1 MAANTDPEARLRGLR
16 SWNTRLLAK
25 AKKEVDFA
33 GANPSA
39 VALASLESLV
49 KQIRDNE
56 EKMGP
61 LWIYAL
67 EIHDQDDEKVKEL
80 NKLLDAFGV
89 SNAAVMQKLLAQ
101 IATLNRFLLPAVPAA
116 APPVA
121 TSTSTGEV
129 KVK

>member
-67 EIHDQDDEKVKEL
+67 EIHDHEKVKEL

-89 SNAAVMQKLLAQ
+89 SNAAIMQKLLAQ